1 MRSSSGVVHQRHAN
15 SPFSPEVT
23 WMRTTK
29 KLELVK
35 AQAQAQAPAPAPAP
49 ARETLLAPVAQA
61 LATWHL
67 SGEPDRRVLYGFCIS
82 TTWMWRRMTAAPSI
96 AAVCPTHAGRRC
108 PSPALPNVCSAWDLE
123 VWGFGGLVVW
133 GLSPICQ
140 TLQHAFRCALA
151 PRLLSVH
158 RLIPFQ
164 ATLSLTGDDG
174 GDMSLRTPQ
183 WESCPD

>member
-1 MRSSSGVVHQRHAN
+1 MRSSSGAVHQRHAN

-29 KLELVK
+29 KWELVK
-35 AQAQAQAPAPAPAP
+35 AQAQAQAPAP

-67 SGEPDRRVLYGFCIS
+67 SGEPGGRVLYGFCI
-82 TTWMWRRMTAAPSI
+82 I
-96 AAVCPTHAGRRC
+96 CPTHAGRRC
-108 PSPALPNVCSAWDLE
+108 PSPALPNVR
-123 VWGFGGLVVW
+123 FGGLGVW

-140 TLQHAFRCALA
+140 TLQHAFRCAFA

-164 ATLSLTGDDG
+164 ATLSPTAMTAAICPRGCHNGSHALIDLRARVFWRVH
-174 GDMSLRTPQ
+174 SLAGRRFLSGSLSST
-183 WESCPD
+183 